1 MGTIRQGALGGFS
14 GKAGS
19 IIGSSWRDINYI
31 KGLPKLSNKPKT
43 EKQLEQQAKFALAVK
58 FLLPVKSMMN
68 IGFGQVKTGKATGF
82 NMALKQVLE
91 TAITGTYPTY
101 EIDLPNVLLA
111 KGTLG
116 VPTDIVIV
124 PEALSLQVSWSTR
137 FDKLNRYVSDEMTI
151 LAYDPVSGDFV
162 IGPDNMLR
170 TTGVTDVEIPSE
182 WLGRTVHIYMFYIS
196 LDGKTTSNSVYAG
209 TAVII

>member
-31 KGLPKLSNKPKT
+31 KGLPKLSNKPKS

-58 FLLPVKSMMN
+58 FLQPIKSMMN

-82 NMALKQVLE
+82 NMALKQLLDS
-91 TAITGTYPTY
+91 AITGIYPNY
-101 EIDLPNVLLA
+101 EIDLPNVLMA
-111 KGTLG
+111 KGSLG

-124 PEALSLQVSWSTR
+124 PDVLSLQVSCSTR
-137 FDKLNRYVSDEMTI
+137 SDKLNRYISDELNI
-151 LAYDPVSGDFV
+151 LVYDPISGDFV
-162 IGPDNMLR
+162 IGPEDIIR
-170 TTGVTDVEIPSE
+170 TMGQADVTIPSE
-182 WLGRTVHIYMFYIS
+182 WIGRTVHIYLFYIS
-196 LDGKTTSNSVYAG
+196 IDGKAVSNSVYAG